1 MPKDDG
7 NRLKAV
13 ELAKR
18 LLVDAI
24 WKTANIEVDG
34 ITFPDAQEI
43 FEGRAPS
50 NMEVNDIIVVNNIK
64 RAWMFLFENIGR
76 PIDWRYVS
84 EYNRI
89 LGEGLIRDAGKL
101 RTNDV
106 RIGGTD
112 RIPELPTMES
122 SHDEISSLMKIESPE
137 DRALLMFCKIT
148 RGQWFNDGNKRTAL
162 MTANHALIN
171 AGAEWDEEED
181 RRKAEKARGERRR
194 ATREERKAYESIDGT
209 EPRRRAE
216 LRVTI
221 QRVSGDAMTADLLL
235 SEIEA
240 SLGDAWRLDVLEERN
255 GTAQI
260 RVVLDGK

>member
-64 RAWMFLFENIGR
+64 RAWMLLFENIGR

-171 AGAEWDEEED
+171 AGAEWDEEEA
-181 RRKAEKARGERRR
+181 RRKAEKARGERRG

>member
-7 NRLKAV
+7 NRLMAV

-89 LGEGLIRDAGKL
+89 LGEGLICDAGKL

-171 AGAEWDEEED
+171 AGVGVFSISPSLKREFT
-181 RRKAEKARGERRR
+181 
-194 ATREERKAYESIDGT
+194 TRLLRYYESNDDVPFRSWLKDNAIGRLPGGIT
-209 EPRRRAE
+209 SAESRRLELKRSRAAGPNCASPSSASA
-216 LRVTI
+216 VTP
-221 QRVSGDAMTADLLL
+221 
-235 SEIEA
+235 
-240 SLGDAWRLDVLEERN
+240 
-255 GTAQI
+255 
-260 RVVLDGK
+260 

>member
-1 MPKDDG
+1 M
-7 NRLKAV
+7 
-13 ELAKR
+13 
-18 LLVDAI
+18 
-24 WKTANIEVDG
+24 
-34 ITFPDAQEI
+34 
-43 FEGRAPS
+43 
-50 NMEVNDIIVVNNIK
+50 
-64 RAWMFLFENIGR
+64 
-76 PIDWRYVS
+76 
-84 EYNRI
+84 
-89 LGEGLIRDAGKL
+89 
-101 RTNDV
+101 

-171 AGAEWDEEED
+171 AGAEWDEEEA

>member
-64 RAWMFLFENIGR
+64 RAWMFLFEN
-76 PIDWRYVS
+76 
-84 EYNRI
+84 
-89 LGEGLIRDAGKL
+89 
-101 RTNDV
+101 
-106 RIGGTD
+106 
-112 RIPELPTMES
+112 
-122 SHDEISSLMKIESPE
+122 
-137 DRALLMFCKIT
+137 
-148 RGQWFNDGNKRTAL
+148 
-162 MTANHALIN
+162 
-171 AGAEWDEEED
+171 
-181 RRKAEKARGERRR
+181 
-194 ATREERKAYESIDGT
+194 
-209 EPRRRAE
+209 
-216 LRVTI
+216 TI

>member
-171 AGAEWDEEED
+171 AGAAGKVEKDATVMLNVTGGGEEHFKEG
-181 RRKAEKARGERRR
+181 KELWYLKP
-194 ATREERKAYESIDGT
+194 SHVFPL
-209 EPRRRAE
+209 EPDTDDVVAK
-216 LRVTI
+216 V
-221 QRVSGDAMTADLLL
+221 
-235 SEIEA
+235 EA
-240 SLGDAWRLDVLEERN
+240 LFN
-255 GTAQI
+255 
-260 RVVLDGK
+260 

>member
-1 MPKDDG
+1 
-7 NRLKAV
+7 
-13 ELAKR
+13 
-18 LLVDAI
+18 
-24 WKTANIEVDG
+24 
-34 ITFPDAQEI
+34 
-43 FEGRAPS
+43 
-50 NMEVNDIIVVNNIK
+50 
-64 RAWMFLFENIGR
+64 
-76 PIDWRYVS
+76 
-84 EYNRI
+84 
-89 LGEGLIRDAGKL
+89 
-101 RTNDV
+101 
-106 RIGGTD
+106 
-112 RIPELPTMES
+112 
-122 SHDEISSLMKIESPE
+122 
-137 DRALLMFCKIT
+137 
-148 RGQWFNDGNKRTAL
+148 

-171 AGAEWDEEED
+171 AGAEWDEEEA

-194 ATREERKAYESIDGT
+194 ATREERKDYESIDGT

>member
-1 MPKDDG
+1 MCGGSTTKDSTPPSDTG
-7 NRLKAV
+7 APTNSHNKDSSSK
-13 ELAKR
+13 EL
-18 LLVDAI
+18 
-24 WKTANIEVDG
+24 
-34 ITFPDAQEI
+34 
-43 FEGRAPS
+43 S
-50 NMEVNDIIVVNNIK
+50 NTP
-64 RAWMFLFENIGR
+64 L
-76 PIDWRYVS
+76 PIQ
-84 EYNRI
+84 
-89 LGEGLIRDAGKL
+89 A
-101 RTNDV
+101 
-106 RIGGTD
+106 
-112 RIPELPTMES
+112 
-122 SHDEISSLMKIESPE
+122 
-137 DRALLMFCKIT
+137 
-148 RGQWFNDGNKRTAL
+148 
-162 MTANHALIN
+162 
-171 AGAEWDEEED
+171 

>member
-7 NRLKAV
+7 NRMKAV

-89 LGEGLIRDAGKL
+89 LGEGLIRDAG
-101 RTNDV
+101 NSGPMMCASEEP
-106 RIGGTD
+106 IGSRNFRPWNPPMTK
-112 RIPELPTMES
+112 
-122 SHDEISSLMKIESPE
+122 SL
-137 DRALLMFCKIT
+137 
-148 RGQWFNDGNKRTAL
+148 
-162 MTANHALIN
+162 H
-171 AGAEWDEEED
+171 
-181 RRKAEKARGERRR
+181 
-194 ATREERKAYESIDGT
+194 
-209 EPRRRAE
+209 
-216 LRVTI
+216 
-221 QRVSGDAMTADLLL
+221 
-235 SEIEA
+235 
-240 SLGDAWRLDVLEERN
+240 
-255 GTAQI
+255 
-260 RVVLDGK
+260 